1 MPRDTAE
8 RDDLRQKLRN
18 RMDRKKAMRS
28 NSTLRNKILTKDMD
42 DTTKQMYE
50 KFSNGTKKDKKKI
63 LQLKKTMEEAMKN
76 LNLSTTPP

>member
-8 RDDLRQKLRN
+8 RDELRQKLRN

-76 LNLSTTPP
+76 LNLSTIPP

>member
-8 RDDLRQKLRN
+8 RDELRQKLRN

-50 KFSNGTKKDKKKI
+50 KISNGTKKEKKKI